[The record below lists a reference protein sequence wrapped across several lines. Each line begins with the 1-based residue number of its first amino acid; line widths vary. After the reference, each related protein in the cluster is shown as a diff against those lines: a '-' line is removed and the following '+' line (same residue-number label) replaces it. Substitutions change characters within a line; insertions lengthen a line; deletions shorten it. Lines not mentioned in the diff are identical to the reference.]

1 MTTIGSRVGYDT
13 LELHQGLL
21 LDLQFREGAGAVTH
35 DYAKPHHPMTLVS
48 APAWSDIGLTFAG
61 DPDEI
66 TCPGASTA
74 DLDFTS
80 EDFSLVV
87 WAYSTNLGSAN
98 VYMNRATLDTCGW
111 EWYTA
116 NNNLALR
123 TNQAGSRE
131 GASGMGCVVLNTWQC
146 LGMSR
151 DGLIGQAYANG
162 RPVYTL
168 HTTAGLLDPV
178 ACGAHTFRVA
188 NNPHDNG
195 FRGTL
200 WRPRI
205 WDRLLTAGEF
215 AHIFEM
221 ERHIFGV

>member
-1 MTTIGSRVGYDT
+1 MITGSRLSYDT
-13 LELHQGLL
+13 LDLHRGLI
-21 LDLQFREGAGAVTH
+21 LDLQFREGAGDVTH
-35 DYAKPHHPMTLVS
+35 DYAKPHHPMTLVDDPVW
-48 APAWSDIGLTFAG
+48 ADVGITFQD

-66 TCPGASTA
+66 TCPGVDSV
-74 DLDFTS
+74 DLNFTS
-80 EDFSLVV
+80 GDFSLVV
-87 WAYSTNLGSAN
+87 WAYSTNLGSAQI
-98 VYMNRATLDTCGW
+98 YMNRAVLNASGW

-151 DGLIGQAYANG
+151 SGLNAQAYTNG
-162 RPVYTL
+162 QRIRTL
-168 HTTAGLLDPV
+168 NTGMIDPV
-178 ACGAHTFRVA
+178 TSASMFRVG
-188 NNPHDNG
+188 NNPNNDG
-195 FRGTL
+195 FQGTL

-205 WDRLLTAGEF
+205 WERELSDSDFER
-215 AHIFEM
+215 IFKN